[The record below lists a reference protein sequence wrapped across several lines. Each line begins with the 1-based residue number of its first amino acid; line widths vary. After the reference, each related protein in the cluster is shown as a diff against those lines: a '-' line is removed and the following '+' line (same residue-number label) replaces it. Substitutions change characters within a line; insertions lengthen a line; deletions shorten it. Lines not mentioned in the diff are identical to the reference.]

1 MVYIYSIIYRLILYP
16 YLLFRGRT
24 ALSPRV
30 LRVLRLVL
38 IAEFALAL
46 LGVLIHRY
54 IQHPFMSLYMSAG
67 LFIFFSLG
75 YASVFALAIN
85 TLRLL
90 DKRYLGW
97 YAALGERTKR
107 IGRRITLALSLLIF
121 VLCAYSGYRNVRY
134 PEVVRERL
142 FVDRLTPEGAVAEH
156 RLRLALLTD
165 LHIGEG
171 ITPDYVERA
180 VEQTLCEQ
188 PDLILV
194 GGDFID
200 HDIVYAQSE
209 RVRAAMRRLTAPYGT
224 YYVLGNH
231 EYRADTL
238 GNMSWVSEVG
248 GTLLVDSVA
257 YPADSLIAL
266 IGRDDYVHRSRM
278 RLDHLTAGVDAEARP
293 LILLEHTPERL
304 DSLKTSPI
312 DLALYG
318 HTHGGQLWPMAA
330 LIWLKYGIVEGR
342 KLIGS
347 TTVHVSSG
355 IGAAG
360 APYRIGTRSQ
370 IVIYDL
376 YW

>member
-16 YLLFRGRT
+16 YLVYLGKKS
-24 ALSPRV
+24 LSPRTM
-30 LRVLRLVL
+30 RALRLVL
-38 IAEFALAL
+38 AVEFALAL
-46 LGVLIHRY
+46 VGVLLHRY
-54 IQHPFMSLYMSAG
+54 IQHPMMSLYMTAG

-75 YASVFALAIN
+75 YASVFALAVN
-85 TLRLL
+85 ALRLL
-90 DKRYLGW
+90 DKRHLGW
-97 YAALGERTKR
+97 YASLGARAKSV
-107 IGRRITLALSLLIF
+107 GRRATLAVSALIF
-121 VLCAYSGYRNVRY
+121 FLSAYWGYRNVRY
-134 PEVVRERL
+134 PEVIREQLLLERL
-142 FVDRLTPEGAVAEH
+142 TGEGAEVKH

-180 VEQTLCEQ
+180 VDLTLAEQ

-194 GGDFID
+194 GGDYID
-200 HDIVYAQSE
+200 HALIYAQSE
-209 RVRAAMRRLTAPYGT
+209 RVRAAMRRLIAPLGT

-238 GNMSWVSEVG
+238 GNMAWVREVG

-266 IGRDDYVHRSRM
+266 VGRDDYVHRSRA
-278 RLDHLTAGVDAEARP
+278 RLDALTEPLRP
-293 LILLEHTPERL
+293 ASRPIILLEHTPARL
-304 DSLKTSPI
+304 DSLKASPV

-318 HTHGGQLWPMAA
+318 HTHGGQLWPMAG

-342 KLIGS
+342 RLVGS